1 LRGTRL
7 QPATEAVGSVM
18 RGLHEYH
25 VDEDLADD
33 AVIVCLD
40 WQGAT

>member
-1 LRGTRL
+1 
-7 QPATEAVGSVM
+7 M

-25 VDEDLADD
+25 DDEDLADD

-40 WQGAT
+40 WQGATEAVATRHA